1 MEKIDN
7 IKDYFDGN
15 LAFVLFLS
23 DLLYDEEKNSHCIY
37 KKEYINAARVGCI
50 SNILLAIKEDL
61 VEKTENVNYESKIF
75 LDELENAV
83 ELLATKTNSGY
94 SVNNYEFKDAP
105 TFVAEIRNKIA
116 HGDFRLDLLHT
127 RIVINKDGRDIV
139 ININKLSAFIM
150 SAAVN
155 FSKRVSKKEYTRSL
169 FITQKQEKNR
179 IKPITSKEELKRFI
193 KTYYEIRFD
202 LKKNDGTSVDK
213 YVVKEFDKIITNFK
227 KDLDLKK
234 LINFKNK
241 VKDEYTFDWK
251 KIKIDGKK
259 LEKAAESIINIT
271 PTNIYY
277 PLQTLSISHELI
289 SWLNPEYQKYNPI
302 LASSNNLLIL
312 DSIYKS
318 GSCKKKDVLEH
329 IVNNYG
335 NLYINHNNIATTA
348 ISLFNSLFSYPFDDV
363 YINKNEF
370 TNNPNTGLD
379 YSLLDL
385 NLMNVEKYTIE
396 TSTKNDLMASII
408 SKYKELRKL
417 VGKHED
423 LIVSLKKVKEKNN
436 IKALN
441 KLNDLIYIADQQINV
456 KKNEIRKIDN
466 KLFQVLRYI
475 NNNKKYLKN
484 KSIIE
489 GIRNSIAHGN
499 YKVELDENM
508 ENSKII
514 FEDIYNEEITFKG
527 TISIQKFLQMIIS
540 NVDVVEE
547 FIHKKKQENTI
558 VNSNYI
564 KVK

>member
-7 IKDYFDGN
+7 IIDYFDGN

-23 DLLYDEEKNSHCIY
+23 DLLYDEEKNLHYIY
-37 KKEYINAARVGCI
+37 KKKYINAARVGCI

-370 TNNPNTGLD
+370 TNNPNTGLY

-417 VGKHED
+417 VDKHED

-558 VNSNYI
+558 INSNYI

>member
-7 IKDYFDGN
+7 IIDYFDGN

-23 DLLYDEEKNSHCIY
+23 DLLYDEEKNLHYIY
-37 KKEYINAARVGCI
+37 KKKYINAARVGCI

-417 VGKHED
+417 VDKHED

-558 VNSNYI
+558 ANSNYI